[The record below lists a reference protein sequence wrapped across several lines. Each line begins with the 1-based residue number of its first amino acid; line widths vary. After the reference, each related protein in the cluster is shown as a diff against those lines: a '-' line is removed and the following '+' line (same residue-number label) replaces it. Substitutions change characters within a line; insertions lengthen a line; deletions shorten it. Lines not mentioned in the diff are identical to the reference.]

1 MKISLLPLLAG
12 LLAVGELTGCASGM
26 AQRTSGSTEAS
37 AQRLVSEDDNVRI
50 DELRVRGQTQRLTV
64 HSKVPGARDYD
75 ILPPA
80 AGSDLSSNRDAAGQ
94 RVWSVLTF

>member
-1 MKISLLPLLAG
+1 
-12 LLAVGELTGCASGM
+12 M

-37 AQRLVSEDDNVRI
+37 AQRLISEDDNVRI

-64 HSKVPGARDYD
+64 HSKVPGTRDYD
-75 ILPPA
+75 ILQPA